1 MNRPA
6 RTLPRLRRLAAAAA
20 IGLAGTLAVAP
31 PAHAAPPTQHAAVW
45 VKFDQ
50 LPRRVRDTIDRE
62 RGTHDL
68 RQILRVSSGG
78 RPFYRVIIDDR
89 GREDR
94 VVFVSE
100 LGTIMKRTE
109 VPDLNFGHGE
119 NERWVFY
126 RDLPREVRDALDRAR
141 GGREVKQIWFVRRDN
156 REFYR
161 CIVEQRG
168 DDVAFRFGPSGKI
181 LSIDEVEDVA
191 VGAAEARRY
200 EIERERWVRVDDLPR
215 PVRRAIEDEFRGRPV
230 YRAMLVERGGRTFYR
245 AVVGDRVIRIA
256 EDGYVYRD
264 REIDD
269 VVYGPETG
277 DSPYGRE
284 VWIKYRDLPRDAAE
298 TLDRE
303 RRGRDVKM
311 VFHVQ
316 RGRWEYYRAI
326 IDTRGD
332 DTAVRIGANGRLLA
346 REDVEDTAIGGD
358 EVRDHGARE
367 EWVKYATLP
376 RAARDALDRERGRD
390 EVLKIVRVDLGPRSY
405 YRCTIDLRPYPTV
418 VRISEDGRMIR
429 ER

>member
-6 RTLPRLRRLAAAAA
+6 RTLPHLRRLVAAAA

-31 PAHAAPPTQHAAVW
+31 DAQAAPPAPAAVW

-109 VPDLNFGHGE
+109 VPDLNFGHGD

-141 GGREVKQIWFVRRDN
+141 GGREVKQVWFVRRDN

-168 DDVAFRFGPSGKI
+168 DDVAFRIGPSGKL

-191 VGAAEARRY
+191 VGAAEARRF
-200 EIERERWVRVDDLPR
+200 EIERERWVKIEDVPR
-215 PVRRAIEDEFRGRPV
+215 PVRKAIDDEFGRREV
-230 YRAMLVERGGRTFYR
+230 RRVIFVERGGRQFYR
-245 AVVGDRVIRIA
+245 VVTDDKVVRVS

-264 REIDD
+264 REIAD
-269 VVYGPETG
+269 VAYGPETWE
-277 DSPYGRE
+277 SPYGRE
-284 VWIKYRDLPRDAAE
+284 VWVKYATVPRDVKE

-303 RRGRDVKM
+303 RKGREVKQIFHVERGRFD
-311 VFHVQ
+311 
-316 RGRWEYYRAI
+316 YYRAI

-332 DTAVRIGANGRLLA
+332 DTAVRIAANGKLLA

-358 EVRDHGARE
+358 EIRDHGARE

-376 RAARDALDRERGRD
+376 RPARDALDRERGRE
-390 EVLKIVRVDLGPRSY
+390 EVLKIVRVDTGGGRSY
-405 YRCTIDLRPYPTV
+405 YRCTIDSRPYPTV
-418 VRISEDGRMIR
+418 VRISEDGRTMR